1 MTDTTSE
8 TTTAAAAAT
17 ATETT
22 QKEVCAL
29 VCGHTGAT
37 GRALTAL
44 LLADKRVARVVTIG
58 RHEYFVKNDKLRHVA
73 ISNVKE
79 IAEVELPAD
88 VAGMELH
95 AFWCL
100 GTTRKDAGSAQRFRE
115 IDFGGAEAFIALCKK
130 HNVNNFMLLSS
141 TGASSSSWFLY
152 MKTKGE
158 IEDAA
163 RNAGFARV
171 EIFRPG
177 LLDRGDERRTNESL
191 SLFFLSGLP
200 AKKLAMAMLRSAFA
214 EGDVK
219 GDSEQKT
226 EGGSHVTVYANK
238 QIYLMAEQF
247 EKDHPD
253 VAAAEVPSR
262 PAPVA
267 ATATTTTEEHAEES
281 KTEAKAETPSEQKE
295 QQQQ

>member
-8 TTTAAAAAT
+8 TAT
-17 ATETT
+17 AETT
-22 QKEVCAL
+22 TKRDVCAL

-44 LLADKRVARVVTIG
+44 LLADARVARVVTIG

-73 ISNVKE
+73 ISDVKE
-79 IAEVELPAD
+79 IADAVLPED
-88 VAGMELH
+88 VAGMELQ

-100 GTTRKDAGSAQRFRE
+100 GTIRKDAGSAQRFRE

-130 HNVNNFMLLSS
+130 HGVNNFMLLSS

-152 MKTKGE
+152 PKTKGE
-158 IEDAA
+158 IEDAV
-163 RNAGFARV
+163 RNAGFARA

-177 LLDRGDERRTNESL
+177 LLDRGDERRANESL
-191 SLFFLSGLP
+191 GLFFLSGLP
-200 AKKLAMAMLRSAFA
+200 VKRLAMAMLRSAFA

-219 GDSEQKT
+219 GDSEQQT
-226 EGGSHVTVYANK
+226 EGGSRVTVFANK

-253 VAAAEVPSR
+253 VAAVEVPSR
-262 PAPVA
+262 PAAAAAA
-267 ATATTTTEEHAEES
+267 ATPATSTEES
-281 KTEAKAETPSEQKE
+281 KTEAPSEQK
-295 QQQQ
+295 QQ

>member
-1 MTDTTSE
+1 MTDTT
-8 TTTAAAAAT
+8 
-17 ATETT
+17 TETT
-22 QKEVCAL
+22 STTKKEVCAV

-44 LLADKRVARVVTIG
+44 LLADARVARVVTIG
-58 RHEYFVKNDKLRHVA
+58 RHEYFVKNDKLCHVP
-73 ISNVKE
+73 ISDVKE
-79 IAEVELPAD
+79 IAEAQLPED
-88 VAGMELH
+88 VAAMELY

-100 GTTRKDAGSAQRFRE
+100 GTIRKDAGSAQRFRE

-152 MKTKGE
+152 PKTKGE

-171 EIFRPG
+171 GIFRPG

-191 SLFFLSGLP
+191 GLFFLSGLP
-200 AKKLAMAMLRSAFA
+200 VKKLAMAMLRSAFA

-219 GDSEQKT
+219 GDSEQQT
-226 EGGSHVTVYANK
+226 EGGCHVAVFANK

-262 PAPVA
+262 PAA
-267 ATATTTTEEHAEES
+267 TATATTTEEQAAED
-281 KTEAKAETPSEQKE
+281 KAETKAEAPSEQQE
-295 QQQQ
+295 QQ